1 MAPSID
7 DSVLGVPPQLAD
19 AGNHV
24 RSVSNLLG
32 AELNQL
38 GLKIAAIAATWDGP
52 TAEKFAPFMAQW
64 KMAAHA
70 LWGDEGAPMPLPGQP
85 VPDGVDHPHQLEM
98 GLLPFIGHALDRLYE
113 NYMNAEYGNTQTWQL
128 N

>member
-1 MAPSID
+1 MPNID
-7 DSVLGVPPQLAD
+7 DSVLGVPPELGD
-19 AGNHV
+19 AGNKV
-24 RSVSNLLG
+24 RGISNILG

-38 GLKIAAIAATWDGP
+38 GAKIAAISATWDGP

-70 LWGDEGAPMPLPGQP
+70 LWGDDGAPMPQPGQAI
-85 VPDGVDHPHQLEM
+85 PDGTDRPGPDM
-98 GLLPFIGHALDRLYE
+98 GLLPFIGHALDKLYE
-113 NYMNAEYGNTQTWQL
+113 NYMNAEQGNLQTWQM